1 MRDLAGS
8 LFILA
13 GFASFLVF
21 IPAALPWLLPPLLLF
36 LFSLDRRRTG
46 LSGNR
51 QQSRCSLAFIPFASG
66 LLIWPMRLFYW
77 DRGDFV
83 LRVRNLLVLAV
94 LFAFYLLARDQRWGR
109 RFLRRF
115 NSLALKKR
123 LLAIFI
129 VAEAL
134 FILGAALLT
143 RRGVALA
150 GDEPHYLAISQS
162 LARDGDL
169 NVFNQ
174 YFRDGYKEFLDV
186 EKLPAHGTWGR
197 GYKKIYSYHLP
208 GLSLTL
214 IPFFF
219 LKLSPPLLYFLIRAY
234 LGLFGA
240 ALALL
245 AYLFAL
251 RLWRSRSLAFF
262 VTLVFTLTAPVF
274 FYSFH
279 VFPEVQAMLLVL
291 GALYIL
297 LFKTGAAP
305 PRSDGAGNSRA
316 LWAGLLLGAAIF
328 WGVKYAL
335 FIYPLTLGFCAW
347 WLWRRQVRPA
357 LLLLIFPLF
366 FQALFFLYLHGA
378 YGTFSPNAV
387 YYGML
392 SPEQS
397 AAFYETILKR
407 ITPLMRW
414 ETLLDY
420 FFDQRDGLL
429 LYNPFYFFALPG
441 LLLALKNIRRYRL
454 HLLVAAPA
462 MLFILNHAF
471 STIRAGYCPQGR
483 YLAPVAWALMLL
495 AVIYYR
501 ESRNRA
507 FRKAFLALPCYA
519 FFVSA
524 YQALEPLTLYQ
535 PTTHDTLMRTGR
547 MFQDWSSRFIDL
559 PSLLPSFIKTDN
571 RDYLPNTLF
580 LLLFVLLAVL
590 ALTRSRTGAARR
602 AGAIVPVLVFLAA
615 FTLSSLFPR
624 LGTADPQRILGPRDL
639 PCRVY
644 FDPPAQPGG
653 EKAAWLCRGRAC
665 RLRIETMV
673 PLKSIELRLHN
684 RSDRDRLAVDA
695 SLFDGAAQSRELA
708 PRAAASILLA
718 EPRAK
723 RLKARYGY
731 QIVIRARD
739 GKGAGPAW
747 RLGLALR

>member
-1 MRDLAGS
+1 MKEMTRDLAGG

-13 GFASFLVF
+13 GFASFLGF
-21 IPAALPWLLPPLLLF
+21 LPAALPWLLPPLMFF
-36 LFSLDRRRTG
+36 LFSLARRR
-46 LSGNR
+46 SGR
-51 QQSRCSLAFIPFASG
+51 PRPCGGGVFIPFVSG
-66 LLIWPMRLFYW
+66 LLIWSMRLFYW

-83 LRVRNLLVLAV
+83 LRVRNLLILAV
-94 LFAFYLLARDQRWGR
+94 LFTVYLLARDRRWGR

-115 NSLALKKR
+115 NALTLKKR

-134 FILGAALLT
+134 FILGSAFLT
-143 RRGVALA
+143 RRGIALA

-174 YFRDGYKEFLDV
+174 YFRDGYKEFLAV
-186 EKLPAHGTWGR
+186 NKLPAHGTWGQ

-214 IPFFF
+214 VPFFF
-219 LKLSPPLLYFLIRAY
+219 LKLSPPLLYFLIRSY

-240 ALALL
+240 ALGVLV
-245 AYLFAL
+245 YLFAL
-251 RLWRSRSLAFF
+251 RLWRSRSLAFL

-297 LFKTGAAP
+297 LFKAGAE
-305 PRSDGAGNSRA
+305 NNRA

-335 FIYPLTLGFCAW
+335 FIYPLTLGFCAV
-347 WLWRRQVRPA
+347 WLWRRQYRPA
-357 LLLLIFPLF
+357 LLLAVFPFF

-392 SPEQS
+392 NPEQS
-397 AAFYETILKR
+397 AAFYETIMKR

-454 HLLVAAPA
+454 HLLVAVPA

-471 STIRAGYCPQGR
+471 STIRAGFCPQGR
-483 YLAPVAWALMLL
+483 YLVPVAWALMLF

-501 ESRNRA
+501 ETRNRT
-507 FRKAFLALPCYA
+507 FRRAFLALPGYSL
-519 FFVSA
+519 FVSV
-524 YQALEPLTLYQ
+524 YQTLEPSTLYQ
-535 PTTHDTLMRTGR
+535 PTTHDTLVRTGR

-571 RDYLPNTLF
+571 RGYLPNTVF
-580 LLLFVLLAVL
+580 LVLLAILVIF
-590 ALTRSRTGAARR
+590 ALTRTRSGAMGRASRA
-602 AGAIVPVLVFLAA
+602 VPVLVFLTVFALA
-615 FTLSSLFPR
+615 SLFPR
-624 LGTADPQRILGPRDL
+624 LGTANPQRVLGPRDL

-644 FDPPAQPGG
+644 FDPPAPAAA
-653 EKAAWLCRGRAC
+653 EKAAWLCSNRAC
-665 RLRIETMV
+665 RMRVETMM
-673 PLKSIELRLHN
+673 PLKSIGLLVRN
-684 RSDRDRLAVDA
+684 RSAHEQLAVTV
-695 SLFDGAAQSRELA
+695 SLFDGAAHARELA
-708 PRAAASILLA
+708 PQAAASIFLA
-718 EPRAK
+718 EPRAR
-723 RLKARYGY
+723 RLQARYGY
-731 QIVIRARD
+731 QIVIQARSGNGTD
-739 GKGAGPAW
+739 PDW
-747 RLGLALR
+747 FLGLVLR